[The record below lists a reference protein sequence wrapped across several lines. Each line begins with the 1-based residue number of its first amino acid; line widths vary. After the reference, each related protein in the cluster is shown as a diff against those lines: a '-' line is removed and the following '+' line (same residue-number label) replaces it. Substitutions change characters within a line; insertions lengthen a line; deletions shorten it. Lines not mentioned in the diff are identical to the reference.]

1 MAYAIRYESSSS
13 SDDDDDRL
21 REPEPEPEPE
31 QLELPR
37 RQLPGHRLK
46 FQVPPDPDARFEDP
60 TIAWPTWTEHAP
72 GLLEPARPSK
82 RRLPATAA
90 RGAAALPDGWEQR
103 TLDNRDGGLNA
114 DWLGG
119 VLASSAKGPWVY
131 VHNAA
136 GDVRF
141 SLPAADEHGRCN

>member
-90 RGAAALPDGWEQR
+90 RGAPGARPEQSGACTGR
-103 TLDNRDGGLNA
+103 FRDKN
-114 DWLGG
+114 
-119 VLASSAKGPWVY
+119 
-131 VHNAA
+131 
-136 GDVRF
+136 
-141 SLPAADEHGRCN
+141 